1 MSKPSNE
8 HTSNPAGWRYV
19 SKRRAFLSHLAL
31 SATIVGSVCIAIF
44 VFWYPP
50 PYFTVNGA
58 WNVLRVLIGV
68 DLILGPLLTLILFR
82 PGKRGL
88 ALDMAM
94 IALIQLSALIY
105 GTSVIFHERPYYLV
119 FAVDRY
125 EVHVR
130 REVDAADAREFGFTS
145 KPWMGPIVAFA
156 QRPTDVATYQ
166 KLLQE
171 TVFEGA
177 PDIDRRPAFWRPLA
191 DHRDAVLARTRALAE
206 LALLGPNE
214 AAMVE
219 AASAALGKAAEE
231 ALFVPVVAGGE
242 ASTLI
247 IDPESALPVAA
258 LPINPWLA
266 AASVQ

>member
-1 MSKPSNE
+1 MSKPSDPQ
-8 HTSNPAGWRYV
+8 TSRPTGWRYV

-31 SATIVGSVCIAIF
+31 SATIVGCVCIAIF
-44 VFWYPP
+44 FFWYPA
-50 PYFTVNGA
+50 PYFTTNGA

-94 IALIQLSALIY
+94 IALIQLSALVY

-130 REVDAADAREFGFTS
+130 REVDAAAAREFGFAN
-145 KPWMGPIVAFA
+145 KPWAGPIVAFA
-156 QRPTDVATYQ
+156 ERPTDLAAIQ
-166 KLLQE
+166 KLLEE

-177 PDIDRRPAFWRPLA
+177 PDIDRRPAFWRPLE
-191 DHRDAVLARTRALAE
+191 DHRDAVLARARALEDLAPRGPAE
-206 LALLGPNE
+206 S
-214 AAMVE
+214 AMIDKT
-219 AASAALGKAAEE
+219 SAALGRTADEV
-231 ALFVPVVAGGE
+231 LFVPVVAAGE

-247 IDPESALPVAA
+247 IDPESALPVTA
-258 LPINPWLA
+258 LRIDPWLA